1 MANKNNNNSR
11 LKTWFGKIQEK
22 KRIIVLDIDNYEEKR
37 SYTTSKFNLFVL
49 STFCVIVLGFLA
61 FTLISYSS
69 LKTLIPC
76 ASLTNTNS

>member
-61 FTLISYSS
+61 FTLIS
-69 LKTLIPC
+69 LIC
-76 ASLTNTNS
+76 EIE